1 MSEGGALGVVVIKI
15 GGDIFRQEGALAAVV
30 GDVAELIGHGARV
43 VLVHGGGPQATALQQ
58 QLGQTPTIVAGRR
71 VTDEA
76 TLDVMKMVVGGKL
89 NIDLCAALLAAGVR
103 PVGLSGASSR
113 AVAGERRP
121 PSVLASAGPEPVD
134 LGLVGD
140 VVGIEQGLF
149 DLLLGAGYTPVLSC
163 LAADSRGQM
172 LNINADRL
180 ANQLA
185 QVLGAAHLVLVTG
198 APGVLRQIDD
208 LDSRIP
214 QMSVAEAR
222 AAIAD
227 GTAQGGMVPKL
238 EESMELLESGQV
250 GAVHIVG
257 RIARGD
263 LRRAIEEPGAVGTVL
278 VP

>member
-1 MSEGGALGVVVIKI
+1 VSEGGALGVVVIKI